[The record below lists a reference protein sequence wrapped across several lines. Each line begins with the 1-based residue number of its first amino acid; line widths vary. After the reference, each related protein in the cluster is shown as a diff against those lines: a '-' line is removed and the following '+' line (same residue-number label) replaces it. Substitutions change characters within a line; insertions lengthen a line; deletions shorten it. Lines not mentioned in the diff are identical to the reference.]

1 MKGDSACPPL
11 GRGTGVSRLRDSGRC
26 ASRLRYCALRPTVYL
41 HLTPSLRA
49 RATSCRRICPTV
61 SLRRARLAIALP
73 ASLPVTVVREPRI
86 RKKKKERKKHGPESR
101 VRWNEAHRQ
110 CIVVRNVEGGGP
122 VRPRDSVY
130 IASSRWRATARGPKC
145 NVVPRHATDP
155 YARGA

>member
-1 MKGDSACPPL
+1 MRIAAPL
-11 GRGTGVSRLRDSGRC
+11 
-26 ASRLRYCALRPTVYL
+26 
-41 HLTPSLRA
+41 LRA
-49 RATSCRRICPTV
+49 PSHGVLTSYAFVTRSGDLVSRICPTV

-101 VRWNEAHRQ
+101 VRWNEAHRP